1 MAWYTSSIGD
11 KESDTEIRNSARSLS
26 SSINGGSSRFILSSR
41 SYDTSKAS
49 VR

>member
-1 MAWYTSSIGD
+1 MEIYIAGIAD
-11 KESDTEIRNSARSLS
+11 KTNTAEQCYSARSLS
-26 SSINGGSSRFILSSR
+26 STINGGSSRFILTSR